1 MRLVTSEELTDS
13 FRLIM
18 FWLAWST
25 LPCSPQRQTCPFAQG
40 KATREAFSAS
50 LSCDLVFQKRL
61 GIWLGIADTV
71 SPRIKF
77 VRLSQICLCQIWQCH
92 LTCYSHLELLMVCYN
107 CLNLRVGDLESTDWW
122 MPISFLFLRQK
133 KEKQVFPLLRRKKNW
148 NAAFSF
154 IPASSAFTRGK
165 VPSSKPSPRSP
176 IRRKQPTHLYVLD
189 INLWGLPCFPA
200 STLPHSPSTL
210 PMTARVTL

>member
-1 MRLVTSEELTDS
+1 MPVCSGKGNQGGFFCLSLLWSCLSEATGD
-13 FRLIM
+13 
-18 FWLAWST
+18 
-25 LPCSPQRQTCPFAQG
+25 QTWNCWHCQ
-40 KATREAFSAS
+40 
-50 LSCDLVFQKRL
+50 
-61 GIWLGIADTV
+61 
-71 SPRIKF
+71 PRIKF
-77 VRLSQICLCQIWQCH
+77 VRLSQICLCQIWQRH
-92 LTCYSHLELLMVCYN
+92 LTCYSHLEPLMVCQN

-165 VPSSKPSPRSP
+165 MPSSKPSPRSP

-200 STLPHSPSTL
+200 STLPHSPSIL